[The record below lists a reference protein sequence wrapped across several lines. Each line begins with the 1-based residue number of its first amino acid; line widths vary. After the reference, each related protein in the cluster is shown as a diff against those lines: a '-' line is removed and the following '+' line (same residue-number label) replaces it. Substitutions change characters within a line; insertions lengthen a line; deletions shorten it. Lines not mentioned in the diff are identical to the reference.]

1 MPDITSSYALAAIEN
16 DFQTLM
22 NYLDSIQSGLDGRK
36 KHIEIARKIF
46 LSHPTSAFKDKEEKQ
61 FEILNE
67 VSDYFKIPIT
77 NIQVVGSSKRG
88 QSFHKKTSFTP
99 KSSDLDLAIIDSNLF
114 VYFTELVYSSTKG
127 FTDLSKFSR
136 NKTGISNYD
145 EYTQYLLKGIFRADL
160 MPIGEIRAEWSMFF
174 GKLSSK
180 HNDLFK
186 SINAGIYLSQ
196 RFFEIKQTSAIRN
209 YIKLKNGG
217 L

>member
-1 MPDITSSYALAAIEN
+1 
-16 DFQTLM
+16 M
-22 NYLDSIQSGLDGRK
+22 NYLESIQSGLDANK

-67 VSDYFKIPIT
+67 VSDHFKIPIT
-77 NIQVVGSSKRG
+77 NIQVVGSSKIG
-88 QSFHKKTSFTP
+88 QSLHKKTLFSSQ
-99 KSSDLDLAIIDSNLF
+99 SSDLDLAIIDSNLF
-114 VYFTELVYSSTKG
+114 VYYTELVYSSTKG
-127 FTDLSKFSR
+127 FSDLTRFSR
-136 NKTGISNYD
+136 NKTGISNHV
-145 EYTQYLLKGIFRADL
+145 EYSQYLLKGIFRADL
-160 MPIGEIRAEWSMFF
+160 MPTGEIRADWSTFF
-174 GKLSSK
+174 GKLSAK
-180 HNDLFK
+180 HSGLFK